1 MKSIVEEKLVPFKTL
16 EQKVFRYVC
25 ELAQEITRILLESYD
40 AELAEGRD
48 KSQYRD
54 KGKRNDYDQ
63 DRLRGSKLLPE
74 ESTRRIWRMEG
85 RPVCTCWM
93 KPCTWIRSGC
103 SLQTWQKK
111 SP

>member
-1 MKSIVEEKLVPFKTL
+1 MKSIVEEKLVSFKTL

-25 ELAQEITRILLESYD
+25 ELAQEITRIMLESYD

-54 KGKRNDYDQ
+54 KGKRMTTIKTVY
-63 DRLRGSKLLPE
+63 GEVSYA
-74 ESTRRIWRMEG
+74 
-85 RPVCTCWM
+85 M